1 MLSSRKIIYDYI
13 YLKLG
18 CYMFE
23 CLILDVARG
32 FLGREQC
39 DDAEGQGD
47 QLLYLSYPL
56 VMHRCS
62 TAVRKR
68 KLCVGSC
75 QNMFGDKHVLG
86 MKAHS

>member
-1 MLSSRKIIYDYI
+1 MFNYI

-32 FLGREQC
+32 FLGREQF

-56 VMHRCS
+56 VMHRCL
-62 TAVRKR
+62 TAVRKATFALDHAR
-68 KLCVGSC
+68 TCSVI
-75 QNMFGDKHVLG
+75 NMC
-86 MKAHS
+86 MA